1 MAQSEYSY
9 YSVDDHHNNDDTKKT
24 RSGMTEKNVVPPDA
38 LSQNQNFKKAE
49 DS

>member
-9 YSVDDHHNNDDTKKT
+9 YSVDDHHNDDVKKT

-38 LSQNQNFKKAE
+38 LS
-49 DS
+49 